1 MEKKFKFTDNPK
13 MAKIIYA
20 VIIAMLCVT
29 AVIVGVVAANNR
41 KDTPP
46 VDTNPPVTD
55 DGGSGDGGENTPTP
69 APEEKLTFNAPVA
82 GKVFKEHNATI
93 PVYSNTLEAW
103 KIHTGVD
110 IETEEGAPV
119 FASAK
124 GEVKEV
130 RNDPLLG
137 RTVVIM
143 HENGMQTVYSN
154 LSPEG
159 LPKVGDK
166 VNAGDKI
173 GNVGNSAI
181 SEIADET
188 HLHFEMLLN
197 EVSVN
202 PLDYLTEE
210 SKKSSL
216 GMSE

>member
-1 MEKKFKFTDNPK
+1 

-20 VIIAMLCVT
+20 VVISMLCVT
-29 AVIVGVVAANNR
+29 AVIVGIVAANNR
-41 KDTPP
+41 KDDAPI
-46 VDTNPPVTD
+46 DTNPPISD
-55 DGGSGDGGENTPTP
+55 GSGNGENNGSAGEGEQNPDTPK
-69 APEEKLTFNAPVA
+69 PEEKLTFNAPVA
-82 GKVFKEHNATI
+82 GKVYKEHSATL
-93 PVYSNTLEAW
+93 PVYSDTLEAW
-103 KIHTGVD
+103 RIHTGID
-110 IETEEGAPV
+110 IETAEGAEV

-137 RTVVIM
+137 RTVVLM

-154 LSPEG
+154 LSPDG

-173 GNVGNSAI
+173 GNVGATAI
-181 SEIADET
+181 TEIADET

-210 SKKSSL
+210 SKRVSL
-216 GMSE
+216 GIES